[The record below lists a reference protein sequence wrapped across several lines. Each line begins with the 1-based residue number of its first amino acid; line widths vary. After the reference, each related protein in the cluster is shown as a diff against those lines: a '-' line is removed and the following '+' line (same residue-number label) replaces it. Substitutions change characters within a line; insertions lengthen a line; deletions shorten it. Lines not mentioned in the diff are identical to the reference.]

1 MIDFVDDP
9 VSKYNL
15 MPQKSVDPFEMSF
28 SPKKSPR
35 RNQND
40 NKYSFGQNQRS
51 NPSIDQQLMKIAEN
65 KQSMYRK
72 NKAAGFADP

>member
-1 MIDFVDDP
+1 
-9 VSKYNL
+9 

-35 RNQND
+35 KSQND
-40 NKYSFGQNQRS
+40 LKYSFGQNQRN

-65 KQSMYRK
+65 KQEIYRK
-72 NKAAGFADP
+72 NKAAGTPDP